1 MPIKQASNPIII
13 KVPKPVSRAFNQLKL
28 IVDALHNTACSPV
41 VKVSNNFIQPTDN
54 SVLTIG
60 EVFFRPG

>member
-13 KVPKPVSRAFNQLKL
+13 KVPEPVSRAFNQLEL
-28 IVDALHNTACSPV
+28 IVDALHDTTRRPV
-41 VKVSNNFIQPTDN
+41 IKVSDNFIEPTDN

-60 EVFFRPG
+60 EVFFRAG